1 MAKQSTVEILDVGTS
16 EEAKEHLRAFSLDR
30 PSSTEHLDSG
40 SLTILGWVVGRGS
53 RAVAIEVLAD
63 EEIVGRAPV
72 EIERGGVS
80 RGFKDVPGA
89 NTAGFRITMQGAGKG
104 EGDLVVR
111 AVLED
116 ETRVPFARIRAR
128 IGRPRRLRRRRAKG

>member
-1 MAKQSTVEILDVGTS
+1 MAKQSTLEILDVGTS
-16 EEAKEHLRAFSLDR
+16 DEVKQQLRGFNLDR
-30 PSSTEHLDSG
+30 PSSDERLDSS
-40 SLTILGWVVGRGS
+40 SLRIVGWVVGRES
-53 RAVAIEVLAD
+53 RAIAVEVVAD
-63 EEIVGRAPV
+63 EEVVGRAPV
-72 EIERGGVS
+72 EIERGGVA

-89 NTAGFRITMQGAGKG
+89 DTAGFRMIMEGAGEG

-128 IGRPRRLRRRRAKG
+128 IVPHRRFRQRRAKG